1 MSHRSDKPSS
11 RPSGKA
17 SFETGA
23 KPAEK
28 TAARFVT
35 IDAERADQ
43 RLDNYLMA
51 QLKGLPRSRI
61 YKMIRSGEVRVNKG
75 RIKPAHRLVEGD
87 MVRIPPV
94 TLQPVSDKPELDN
107 PNWINKYIIYQDA
120 DVIALNKPTGL
131 AVHGGSGISSGLI
144 ELLRAAN
151 PQEHSLELVHRLD
164 RSTSGCLLVAR
175 KRSSLR
181 YLHEAFREGNI
192 RKTYLTVLEGRMPA
206 GAEDVKLS
214 LEVKNR
220 QGGERHVVVSNKGK
234 SAHTRFTP
242 LSTYREATYCK
253 VDLFTGRT
261 HQIRVH
267 SAAIEHPVLGDDRY
281 GNAESNITR
290 KLKLKRLFLHAS
302 VLEYPER
309 NGDGTVM
316 IQAPLG
322 EELSAAL
329 NRLDKM

>member
-1 MSHRSDKPSS
+1 MVDVAVEEA
-11 RPSGKA
+11 G
-17 SFETGA
+17 
-23 KPAEK
+23 
-28 TAARFVT
+28 
-35 IDAERADQ
+35 Q
-43 RLDNYLMA
+43 RLDNFLLRQVA
-51 QLKGLPRSRI
+51 GVPKTRI
-61 YKMIRSGEVRVNKG
+61 YRAIRKGEVRVNKG
-75 RIKPAHRLVEGD
+75 RAKPEYRVQAGD
-87 MVRIPPV
+87 AVRIPPLSARESE
-94 TLQPVSDKPELDN
+94 TPAKPSKGWEQRIRDAVLIDN
-107 PNWINKYIIYQDA
+107 A
-120 DVIALNKPTGL
+120 DLLVINKPTGL

-151 PQEHSLELVHRLD
+151 PQEHHLELVHRLD

-181 YLHEAFREGNI
+181 YLHEAFREGYI
-192 RKTYLTVLEGRMPA
+192 RKTYLTLLEGQMS
-206 GAEDVKLS
+206 GGIENVKLS

-220 QGGERHVVVSNKGK
+220 QAGERHVVVSSRGK

-242 LSTYREATYCK
+242 LSLYSEATYCK

-267 SAAIEHPVLGDDRY
+267 SAAIGHPVLGDQRY
-281 GNAESNITR
+281 GNSKSDVAR

-309 NGDGTVM
+309 NGKGTVM

-322 EELSAAL
+322 DELSATI
-329 NRLDKM
+329 NRLDKR